1 MLVGQFTLGSNLV
14 NWILLGAAAGMAARW
29 LLGQRG
35 GGLIAD
41 TFIGICGA
49 VFGGFVFAQATGETL
64 TGFDLTSLA
73 VAFFGALV
81 LLLVISSLRRGP
93 GEA

>member
-1 MLVGQFTLGSNLV
+1 MLVGEFTLGTNLV
-14 NWILLGAAAGMAARW
+14 NWILLGAAAGLAARW

-41 TFIGICGA
+41 TFVGVCGA
-49 VFGGFVFAQATGETL
+49 IFGGFVFTCVTGESL

-81 LLLVISSLRRGP
+81 LLLLIGSLRRGS